1 MIGKKDT
8 DDFCL
13 HTSTSVMACI
23 KADQFG
29 RGELVNQPACHK
41 MLYLISSKNVYDVIS
56 CLIAFSLML
65 DNPSL
70 DEPRKL

>member
-23 KADQFG
+23 KTDQFG

-41 MLYLISSKNVYDVIS
+41 MLYLISSKNVYVIS